1 MNNNKILEAR
11 KKKNLTQE
19 ELGKRVGVTK
29 SAVMKWEKG
38 IVENI
43 KRSVIIKLSQELD
56 ISPLDILGI
65 NKPDHQQALNP
76 IPKPITLSA
85 TDQSLLSDFHK
96 LNSHG
101 QEKALDYIH
110 DLTENP
116 KYTEKESSALE
127 ETGTA

>member
-1 MNNNKILEAR
+1 MKNNKILEAR
-11 KKKNLTQE
+11 KNKNLTQE
-19 ELGKRVGVTK
+19 ELGKKVGVTK

-65 NKPDHQQALNP
+65 NKTEPQHAMDS
-76 IPKPITLSA
+76 IPEPITLST
-85 TDQSLLSDFHK
+85 TDQFLLSDFHK
-96 LNSHG
+96 LNSYG

-110 DLTENP
+110 DLTENH
-116 KYTEKESSALE
+116 KYTEKESSI
-127 ETGTA
+127 TKK